1 MCNLFQDLHIIA
13 IIAIIAIEPIDLQI
27 TMVPEPYSIEAATE
41 LMVKLLVTVD
51 ILN

>member
-1 MCNLFQDLHIIA
+1 MCNLFQDLH

-27 TMVPEPYSIEAATE
+27 TMVPEPYSIEAAIE
-41 LMVKLLVTVD
+41 LMVKLLAAVD

>member
-13 IIAIIAIEPIDLQI
+13 IIAIKPIDLQI
-27 TMVPEPYSIEAATE
+27 TMVPEPYSVEAATE
-41 LMVKLLVTVD
+41 LMVKLLAVVD